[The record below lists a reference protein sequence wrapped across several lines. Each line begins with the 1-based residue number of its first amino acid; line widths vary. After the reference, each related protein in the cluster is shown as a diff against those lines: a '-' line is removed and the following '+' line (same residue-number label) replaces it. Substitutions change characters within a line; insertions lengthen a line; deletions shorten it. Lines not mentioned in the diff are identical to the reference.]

1 MNLIGLSR
9 AELQA
14 ELEKLGEKPFRA
26 KQLWHWIYWQGK
38 TDFAEMTSLGKP
50 LREKLAADGYTLNRP
65 EIIREQ
71 NAADRTR
78 KWLFKFEDGQSV
90 ETVYIPEEDR
100 WITLKVCAKAL
111 KTIDKKGIYNVL
123 LEVEK
128 KGYIK

>member
-71 NAADRTR
+71 NAADS
-78 KWLFKFEDGQSV
+78 QSDS
-90 ETVYIPEEDR
+90 PNFQ
-100 WITLKVCAKAL
+100 AA
-111 KTIDKKGIYNVL
+111 DKNTDTARYAYTQNG
-123 LEVEK
+123 
-128 KGYIK
+128 